1 MQVNVDDETMKQV
14 VAKAIYDNLTPEA
27 KQRLMTDALA
37 YVLSK
42 PEKYGSR
49 RSPLEEAFQEEMRE
63 AGRRVAAELLAVQG
77 SLERLSIELAQALM
91 QFFVAI
97 DAFKKAMAE
106 DLARVFTR
114 RLERHEDDQ
123 DAE

>member
-63 AGRRVAAELLAVQG
+63 AGRRVAAELINGNEELHERLRKFYREA
-77 SLERLSIELAQALM
+77 LERALNSE
-91 QFFVAI
+91 
-97 DAFKKAMAE
+97 AFKKAMAE

-114 RLERHEDDQ
+114 RLESHED
-123 DAE
+123 E